1 MDYQYL
7 FKIIIIGDSGVGK
20 SCILLRF
27 AEDTF
32 SEYYVSTIGVDFKIR
47 TIESNGSLI
56 KLQIWDTAGQERFR
70 TITASYYRGAHGII
84 VVFDLSDPESF
95 RNVKQ
100 WLIECEHYARQC
112 ISKTLVGNKSDLKR
126 YVSTD
131 EASNYAESMGLNYIE
146 TSAKNADNIDTL
158 FYQMTEKIKTQM
170 KEIKKEIKKETIVSD
185 SKPVSCDPWCFTA

>member
-7 FKIIIIGDSGVGK
+7 FKLIIIGDSGVGK

-47 TIESNGSLI
+47 TVESNGSLI

-95 RNVKQ
+95 SNVKQ
-100 WLIECEHYARQC
+100 WLIESDHYSRQC

-131 EASNYAESMGLNYIE
+131 EASNYAESMGMNYIE

-170 KEIKKEIKKETIVSD
+170 KEIKKEIKKETILSD
-185 SKPVSCDPWCFTA
+185 SKPVSYDPWCYT

>member
-7 FKIIIIGDSGVGK
+7 FKLIIIGDSGVGK

-47 TIESNGSLI
+47 TVESNGSLI

-95 RNVKQ
+95 SNVKQ
-100 WLIECEHYARQC
+100 WLIESDHYSRQC

-131 EASNYAESMGLNYIE
+131 EASNYAESMGMNYIE

-170 KEIKKEIKKETIVSD
+170 KEIKKETILSD
-185 SKPVSCDPWCFTA
+185 SKPVSYDPWCYT